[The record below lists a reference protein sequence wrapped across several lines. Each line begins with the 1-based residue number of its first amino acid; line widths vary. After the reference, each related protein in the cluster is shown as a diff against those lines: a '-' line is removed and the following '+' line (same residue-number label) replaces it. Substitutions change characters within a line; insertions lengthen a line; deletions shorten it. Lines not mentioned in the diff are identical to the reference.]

1 MDISGNENLNSI
13 ELNVSED
20 SGTLADDERITISK
34 LKEQNDNHVIGRST
48 LVELDGKNISQT
60 GSIASDTEDE
70 NDIDEDEDYYTG
82 TSSGTPTS
90 FELNRKPKNY
100 DIKYK
105 KLSYETV
112 QRRINATYEQ
122 DIVHR
127 YSSALDVLASYIKGH
142 KIIYMESQSYMTRY
156 LNYMMFPAIFVSAVS
171 AVIQSPFQCSEYGEI
186 ILASISAFVAFL
198 LSIVNYMKLDAKSE
212 AHKISAH
219 QYDKL
224 QSYVEFQSG
233 QVLLF
238 SNPTLSK
245 SNISQEITRE
255 KKDIDAL
262 YNASP
267 PNSSSED
274 EKQVRNKVTNKR
286 LTEKAKEISKTRTIA
301 EKELLDKMKAMVKT
315 VEEKISD
322 IKETNQFIIPRKIR
336 YRYPIIYNTNVFA
349 IIKKIDDYRT
359 KTISTL
365 KNVKNELRF
374 IKAFQKMR
382 CYKKHKKMDNRA
394 TELFRIK
401 KELTDTIL
409 YLNTAFSLI
418 DKMFQQEITNAE
430 LEKTHWLSFWFVDT
444 FGCCCPSI
452 RKMCIPDKYI
462 EPHHCCGET
471 MCDIMNTTSAVNIKK
486 PVLVIN
492 TNADDNV

>member
-1 MDISGNENLNSI
+1 MDISGNASIDNI

-20 SGTLADDERITISK
+20 SGNLGDDERIKISTEKSENENHIVSNPTI
-34 LKEQNDNHVIGRST
+34 
-48 LVELDGKNISQT
+48 VELNGENIAPHESQP
-60 GSIASDTEDE
+60 SDT
-70 NDIDEDEDYYTG
+70 DEDELSAS
-82 TSSGTPTS
+82 SSGTPAS
-90 FELNRKPKNY
+90 FELNRKPNSSTFN
-100 DIKYK
+100 IKYK

-245 SNISQEITRE
+245 SNAAQEINRE

-274 EKQVRNKVTNKR
+274 EEDKRNKVTTER
-286 LTEKAKEISKTRTIA
+286 LSEKAKQISKIRSSA

-315 VEEKISD
+315 VEEKIGD
-322 IKETNQFIIPRKIR
+322 IKETNQFIIPRQIR

-359 KTISTL
+359 KTISSL

-374 IKAFQKMR
+374 IKAFQR
-382 CYKKHKKMDNRA
+382 ARSYKKHKKMDSRA
-394 TELFRIK
+394 TVLFAQK
-401 KELTDTIL
+401 KNLIDTIL

-430 LEKTHWLSFWFVDT
+430 LEKTHWFSFWLVET
-444 FGCCCPSI
+444 FSCCCPGLKRI
-452 RKMCIPDKYI
+452 CIPAKYI
-462 EPHHCCGET
+462 EPHNCCGET
-471 MCDIMNTTSAVNIKK
+471 MKRIMNTDKC
-486 PVLVIN
+486 IN
-492 TNADDNV
+492 LPIIVPELNENADENV